1 MSAAQDKL
9 HAQAA
14 RLRRQIAEGEAGL
27 DQLRA
32 KLAIIE
38 AKLTGGPV
46 PLSGLE
52 ILWQT
57 ALPMGRNRSSK
68 VQCRTEWNRIPQN
81 ERPRV
86 EDMIS
91 ALKVWNRCEEWKK
104 DGNSYVPG
112 LHRWIKAR
120 QWENLPEVSTRDGLA
135 RYRNTPKPVPQTAP
149 EDAATPEDIAEI
161 FKAVKRM
168 NS

>member
-1 MSAAQDKL
+1 V
-9 HAQAA
+9 
-14 RLRRQIAEGEAGL
+14 

-57 ALPMGRNRSSK
+57 ALPMSRQRSTK
-68 VQCRTEWNRIPQN
+68 HQCRTAWNRIPKN

-86 EDMIS
+86 EVMIA
-91 ALKVWNRCEEWKK
+91 ALKAWNRCEEWKK
-104 DGNSYVPG
+104 DGNQYARG
-112 LHRWIKAR
+112 LHRFIAER
-120 QWENLPEVSTRDGLA
+120 MWEDLPEGETRDGLA

-161 FKAVKRM
+161 FKAITPKRM